1 MPKKPSSPPKI
12 LLLKKN
18 SCAISPKARVIMM
31 KKMPVTPLPSAPKTS
46 AIRPVTGTATT
57 IASGTARPRVAEA

>member
-1 MPKKPSSPPKI
+1 M
-12 LLLKKN
+12 KKN